1 MANENNENNEE
12 NFPGVAKFSRKTSTR
27 GGKTTK
33 IRLEPSKEE
42 LLDYIKWLENH
53 ISNSIWKVGTADL
66 DKGYYKDWIQNIELE
81 EKEEI
86 ENEISKRWKEFI
98 VIFDFKDSATEYW
111 WEWDHAD
118 TRTKSSKPRWK

>member
-1 MANENNENNEE
+1 MANENNKNNEE
-12 NFPGVAKFSRKTSTR
+12 NFPGVAKFCRKTSTR
-27 GGKTTK
+27 GGKTPK

-42 LLDYIKWLENH
+42 LLDYIEWLENH

-81 EKEEI
+81 ENEEI

-98 VIFDFKDSATEYW
+98 VIFDFQGSATEYW
-111 WEWDHAD
+111 NEIQ
-118 TRTKSSKPRWK
+118 RFSQKGE

>member
-1 MANENNENNEE
+1 MANENNEKK
-12 NFPGVAKFSRKTSTR
+12 FPGVAKYSRVKSKR
-27 GGKTTK
+27 GGNSTK
-33 IRLEPSKEE
+33 IKLEPSKEE

-81 EKEEI
+81 ENEEI

-98 VIFDFKDSATEYW
+98 VIFDFQGSATEYW
-111 WEWDHAD
+111 WN
-118 TRTKSSKPRWK
+118 

>member
-12 NFPGVAKFSRKTSTR
+12 NFPGITGRKVIVDTY
-27 GGKTTK
+27 GEKTTK

-53 ISNSIWKVGTADL
+53 ISDSIWKVGTADL

-81 EKEEI
+81 ENEEI
-86 ENEISKRWKEFI
+86 ENEISKRWKKYI
-98 VIFDFKDSATEYW
+98 VMFDFQGSATEYW
-111 WEWDHAD
+111 W
-118 TRTKSSKPRWK
+118 K